1 MSLRSRRG
9 WGLVAGGWFAIA
21 PALMA
26 QAPPGQM
33 PTLPLTQLDERGP
46 AADLDNRAL
55 TLSFAQPVAVKD
67 LLLLI
72 VRGTTLS
79 IVPDPALSGS
89 FIGELR
95 NVTVRQ
101 ALELVLAPLGFD
113 YRADGGLV
121 RVFPRALATR
131 IFDVNY
137 VATDRV
143 GASTTGGDLGAPGTT
158 ASSSVSSATRTDLF
172 ADLAKGVQGLLSE
185 RATFNLDRKAGLLQ
199 VTDFPERLDRVAEYL
214 DAVQDHV
221 HRQVEIDARVVEVE
235 LTDET
240 AQTLDWDAL
249 ALAAAGGGQ
258 SEPGARAERAGLRVT
273 DAAAFLTALGTQG
286 RVSVVAN
293 PRLLALNNEPAIVR
307 AVAAEVPQRDGAGSV
322 AIEGFVMSVTP
333 QISADGVVMLSLSP
347 IVATRT
353 TANESQG
360 VARRAI
366 HEADTL
372 ARVASGETLVI
383 SGFTRDRAVPA
394 RSGWFGRNTA
404 ATRARVAVLIL
415 LTPRIV
421 P

>member
-1 MSLRSRRG
+1 MFLLALG
-9 WGLVAGGWFAIA
+9 VASSTAR
-21 PALMA
+21 A
-26 QAPPGQM
+26 QQPGQM

-79 IVPDPALSGS
+79 IVPDPAISGS
-89 FIGELR
+89 FIGELK

-121 RVFPRALATR
+121 RVFPRALTTR

-137 VATDRV
+137 IATERT
-143 GASTTGGDLGAPGTT
+143 GASTVGGDVGGPGTT
-158 ASSSVSSATRTDLF
+158 ASASVASTTRTDVF
-172 ADLAKGVQGLLSE
+172 ADLARGVQSLLSE
-185 RATFNLDRKAGLLQ
+185 RATFNVDRTAGLLQ

-221 HRQVEIDARVVEVE
+221 QRQVEIDARVVEVE
-235 LTDET
+235 LTDEN
-240 AQTLDWDAL
+240 AQGLDWDAL
-249 ALAAAGGGQ
+249 ALAAAGAGQ
-258 SEPGARAERAGLRVT
+258 NQPAGARVPRAGLRVT
-273 DAAAFLTALGTQG
+273 DAAAFMTALGTQG

-307 AVAAEVPQRDGAGSV
+307 AVAAETAQREGTAS
-322 AIEGFVMSVTP
+322 ASTEGFVLSVTP

-347 IVATRT
+347 ILATRAP
-353 TANESQG
+353 ANDNPA

-372 ARVASGETLVI
+372 ARVANGETLVI
-383 SGFTRDRAVPA
+383 SGFTRERAIA
-394 RSGWFGRNTA
+394 AKSGWFGRNTA
-404 ATRARVAVLIL
+404 ATHARVAVLIL
-415 LTPRIV
+415 LTPRIR
-421 P
+421 